1 MNTAFAGID
10 FGTSN
15 STVGIFS
22 GASPELVMLEDGHSE
37 MPSAIFFNF
46 EDEQIVYGR
55 KAKEE
60 YIRGDEGRLMQ
71 ALKSV
76 LGTSLIQEKTAVMG
90 GRMAFRD
97 IIALYLR
104 QLKRKLDA
112 HMQDNV
118 SSVVLGRPV
127 HFIDGDETADRAAE
141 KTLEGIARQEGFE
154 HIAFQYEPIAAALAY
169 EQTVTREE
177 LILVLDIGGGTA
189 DFSVIRVSPER
200 KNAADRTSDILA
212 NTGIHIG
219 GTDFDRLL
227 SLAQVMPHLGY
238 KTLTKDG
245 KRALPSKYYFDLAT
259 WQFINQLYSPNILR
273 ELGEVR
279 REAAQ
284 PHLVERLREVIRAKD
299 GHMLATRVEQTK
311 IDLSSAE
318 IASLKI
324 ELEEEDVLVDATNA
338 DFHAAIGP
346 SVGKIEATIQEALNK
361 AGVTADQINSMFLTG
376 GTTRI
381 PMLREHF
388 KSLMPNASV
397 VEGNVFGAVGL
408 GLAADARRKF
418 A

>member
-1 MNTAFAGID
+1 MSIAYAGID

-15 STVGIFS
+15 STVGVFS
-22 GASPELVMLEDGHSE
+22 GALPELINLDQGNPE

-55 KAKEE
+55 QAKQE

-71 ALKSV
+71 ALKSI

-104 QLKRKLDA
+104 QLKHKLDA
-112 HMQDNV
+112 HLNEDV
-118 SSVVLGRPV
+118 TKVVLGRPV
-127 HFIDGDETADRAAE
+127 HFIDGNETADKAAQD
-141 KTLEGIARQEGFE
+141 TLESIARQEGFKD
-154 HIAFQYEPIAAALAY
+154 IAFQYEPIAAALAY
-169 EQTVTREE
+169 EQTVAQEE

-189 DFSVIRVSPER
+189 DFSIIRVSPDR
-200 KNAADRTSDILA
+200 RNAPDRSNDILA
-212 NTGIHIG
+212 NTGVHIG

-227 SLAQVMPHLGY
+227 SMAQVMPQLGY
-238 KTLTKDG
+238 KTLTKCG

-259 WQFINQLYSPNILR
+259 WQFINQLYAPNILR
-273 ELGEVR
+273 ELSEVR

-299 GHMLATRVEQTK
+299 GHALATRVEQAK
-311 IDLSSAE
+311 IDLSSAD
-318 IASLKI
+318 IATVKI
-324 ELEEEDVLVDATNA
+324 ELEEEDVLLEMSTTE
-338 DFHAAIGP
+338 FRAAIDA
-346 SVGKIEATIQEALNK
+346 SICKIEQTINEALSN
-361 AGVTADQINSMFLTG
+361 AGVTGDQINSMFLTG

-381 PMLREHF
+381 PLLRRHF
-388 KSLMPNASV
+388 QELLPNATI
-397 VEGNVFGAVGL
+397 VEGDVFGAVGL

>member
-1 MNTAFAGID
+1 M
-10 FGTSN
+10 
-15 STVGIFS
+15 
-22 GASPELVMLEDGHSE
+22 H
-37 MPSAIFFNF
+37 
-46 EDEQIVYGR
+46 
-55 KAKEE
+55 
-60 YIRGDEGRLMQ
+60 
-71 ALKSV
+71 
-76 LGTSLIQEKTAVMG
+76 
-90 GRMAFRD
+90 FRD
-97 IIALYLR
+97 
-104 QLKRKLDA
+104 
-112 HMQDNV
+112 H
-118 SSVVLGRPV
+118 
-127 HFIDGDETADRAAE
+127 DEVADRAAE
-141 KTLEGIARQEGFE
+141 KTLAGIARQEGFK

-177 LILVLDIGGGTA
+177 LILVLDIGGGTS

-200 KNAADRTSDILA
+200 KNAADRTNDILA
-212 NTGIHIG
+212 SSGIHIG

-238 KTLTKDG
+238 KTLTRDG
-245 KRALPSKYYFDLAT
+245 KRTLPSRYYFDLAT
-259 WQFINQLYSPNILR
+259 WQFINHLYSPNIQR
-273 ELGEVR
+273 QLGEVR

-299 GHMLATRVEQTK
+299 GHMLATRVEQAK

-324 ELEEEDVLVDATNA
+324 ELGEEDVLVDATNA
-338 DFHAAIGP
+338 DFHAAIGQ
-346 SVGKIEATIQEALNK
+346 SVSKIEATIQDALKK
-361 AGVTADQINSMFLTG
+361 AGVTADQINSMFLTC

-397 VEGNVFGAVGL
+397 VEGNVFGAVGI